1 MTEMPARLPARA
13 PAEPPGSSM
22 ASLAA
27 RELRHQLVVYRR
39 TWRGTL
45 FSSVANPLL
54 YLTAM
59 GAGIGSLVHHHAAAR
74 LGGVS
79 YLTFIA
85 PGLLAATAMQIAI
98 GASTYPV
105 LGGVKWQRT
114 YIAASAT
121 PLRPADIFHGF
132 LLFVTIRLTVATTAF
147 LAVMAMFGAVESPL
161 AVAAVPVAM
170 LTGLAFAAPVAG
182 WAVMRDSDL
191 GFSLLFRLGMIPM
204 FLFSATFFPLS
215 QLPAW
220 IRPVAYLTPLW
231 HGVAAC
237 RALSL
242 GDVSAPAML
251 AHLGYL
257 TALTA
262 VGVLAG
268 RRTHRRR
275 LYQ

>member
-1 MTEMPARLPARA
+1 MTELSEFPEFSALTFAV
-13 PAEPPGSSM
+13 
-22 ASLAA
+22 
-27 RELRHQLVVYRR
+27 RELRHQMMLYKR

-54 YLTAM
+54 YLAAL
-59 GAGIGSLVHHHAAAR
+59 GAGLGSLVNHHAATS

-79 YLTFIA
+79 YLAFIA
-85 PGLLAATAMQIAI
+85 PGLLAASAMQVAL

-105 LGGVKWQRT
+105 LGGVKWQKT
-114 YIAASAT
+114 YFAATAT
-121 PLRPADIFHGF
+121 PMRPADIFHGF
-132 LLFVTIRLTVATTAF
+132 LLFVTIRLTIAATAF
-147 LAVMAMFGAVESPL
+147 LAVMSVFGAAATPL
-161 AVAAVPVAM
+161 AAAAVPVAV
-170 LTGLAFAAPVAG
+170 LTGLAFAAPVAA
-182 WAVMRDSDL
+182 WAVTRDGDI

-220 IRPVAYLTPLW
+220 LRPVAYVTPLW

-242 GDVSAPAML
+242 GDVSMPALL

-257 TALTA
+257 AALTA
-262 VGVLAG
+262 VGVFVG
-268 RRTHRRR
+268 ERTHRRR
-275 LYQ
+275 LYR